1 MFLKLILDPSNYE
14 KKKILL
20 LRFEKIRWW
29 QTNTLQE
36 TNKNLKIK
44 NREVEKILKEKKK
57 KKSQRGAKILDK
69 YTKQKKMRI

>member
-14 KKKILL
+14 KKKNITSEI
-20 LRFEKIRWW
+20 EKIRWW

-44 NREVEKILKEKKK
+44 NREVEKIFKEKKK
-57 KKSQRGAKILDK
+57 KELERGKNF
-69 YTKQKKMRI
+69 R